1 MLSIGSRVACERFY
15 PMARSHHLPPS
26 AASLTAS
33 LRDLGYSL
41 ETAVADLIDNSISAD
56 ATEVQ
61 VFCDINRSAPVLVI
75 TDDGRGMTEDEVIA
89 AMRHGTTD
97 PRKER
102 GPKDLGRFGLG
113 LKTASFSQCRRL
125 TVVSSVGGLRAGAEW
140 NLARIEKEDDWFI
153 SVLEPDEIVEQPF
166 FEMLG
171 ETGTLIIWR
180 DLDRLFEDETG
191 QKRDEIVNE
200 KLAVVERHLSLVFHR
215 FLAGEVKGRR
225 KLAIRINGHPIAA
238 FDPFCRKNE
247 ATQTLRE
254 EKVWISD
261 VPIVMQPY
269 ILPHHS
275 RLSASEYDYYQDRS
289 DFISNQGAYV
299 YRNGR
304 LMAWG
309 DWFRLVA
316 KGEATKLARVQID
329 FPNSLDEAWTIDIK
343 KSRARPPLA
352 VRERLRQIISQIT
365 ARSVTVHRG
374 RGQKL
379 FQESQAPLW
388 ERYADHGGIRFAINA
403 GHPLIVSLV
412 ARLTPDD
419 ASSLCVL
426 LDSIAAA
433 LPVEMIYSDYS
444 THPREVSQAAVDKE
458 QTLDRLK
465 SLKQVLYGDGPGDPQ
480 AFLQIVRSTHLFDGQ
495 LETAEKFIAEAFA

>member
-1 MLSIGSRVACERFY
+1 
-15 PMARSHHLPPS
+15 MARSHHLPPS

-56 ATEVQ
+56 ATSIQ
-61 VFCDINRSAPVLVI
+61 IFCDMSRSEPVVVI
-75 TDDGRGMTEDEVIA
+75 ADNGSGMTEDEVIA
-89 AMRHGTTD
+89 AMRHGATD

-125 TVVSSVGGLRAGAEW
+125 TVVSAVKGHRAGAEW
-140 NLARIEKEDDWFI
+140 SLAQIEEDDDWFI
-153 SVLEPDEIVEQPF
+153 SVLEPDEIAEQPF
-166 FEMLG
+166 VETLC
-171 ETGTLIIWR
+171 ETGTLVIWR

-200 KLAVVERHLSLVFHR
+200 KLAVVEKHLSLVFHR

-225 KLAIRINGHPIAA
+225 RLSIYMNGHPITA

-247 ATQTLRE
+247 ATQVLHE
-254 EKVWISD
+254 EKVWIGD
-261 VPIVMQPY
+261 VPVVMQPY

-275 RLSASEYDYYQDRS
+275 RLSASEYDYYQSRS

-309 DWFRLVA
+309 DWFRLVP

-329 FPNSLDEAWTIDIK
+329 FPNNLDEAWTIDIK
-343 KSRARPPLA
+343 KSRARPPHA
-352 VRERLRQIISQIT
+352 VRERLRQIISQII

-388 ERYADHGGIRFAINA
+388 ERYADHGGIRFVINA
-403 GHPLIVSLV
+403 EHPLVASLCTK
-412 ARLTPDD
+412 LSSDD
-419 ASSLCVL
+419 ATSLRVL
-426 LDSIAAA
+426 LDSISAA

-444 THPREVSQAAVDKE
+444 THPREVSQTAADHD
-458 QTLDRLK
+458 QALDRLR
-465 SLKQVLYGDGPGDPQ
+465 SLKQLLYGDGPGDPQ
-480 AFLQIVRSTHLFDGQ
+480 AFLRIVLSTHLFDGQ
-495 LETAEKFIAEAFA
+495 IEMTEKFIAEAFA

>member
-1 MLSIGSRVACERFY
+1 
-15 PMARSHHLPPS
+15 MARSHHLPPS

-56 ATEVQ
+56 ATDVEIY
-61 VFCDINRSAPVLVI
+61 CDLSRSPPALVI
-75 TDDGRGMTEDEVIA
+75 ADNGRGMTEGEVIL
-89 AMRHGTTD
+89 AMRHGATD

-125 TVVSSVGGLRAGAEW
+125 TVVSAVQDERAGAEW
-140 NLARIEKEDDWFI
+140 SLARIEEDDDWFI
-153 SVLEPDEIVEQPF
+153 SVLDPDEIAEQPF
-166 FEMLG
+166 IELLG
-171 ETGTLIIWR
+171 DTGTLVIWR
-180 DLDRLFEDETG
+180 DLDRLFEEETG

-215 FLAGEVKGRR
+215 FLAGEVKGRK
-225 KLAIRINGHPIAA
+225 KLSIYINGHPVAA

-247 ATQTLRE
+247 ATQMLSE
-254 EKVWISD
+254 EKVWIGD
-261 VPIVMQPY
+261 VPVLMQPY

-275 RLSASEYDYYQDRS
+275 RLSASEWDYYQDRS

-309 DWFRLVA
+309 DWFRLVP

-343 KSRARPPLA
+343 KSRARPPHA
-352 VRERLRQIISQIT
+352 VRERLRQIIDQIT
-365 ARSVTVHRG
+365 ARSITVHRG
-374 RGQKL
+374 RGQKM
-379 FQESQAPLW
+379 FQETKAPLW

-403 GHPLIVSLV
+403 EHPLVASLC
-412 ARLTPDD
+412 ARLSSPDV
-419 ASSLCVL
+419 SSLCVL

-444 THPREVSQAAVDKE
+444 THPREVR
-458 QTLDRLK
+458 QTDADRGKVLDRLN
-465 SLKQVLYGDGPGDPQ
+465 SLKLALYGDGPGDPQ
-480 AFLQIVRSTHLFDGQ
+480 AFLQIVRSTRLFDGQ
-495 LETAEKFIAEAFA
+495 IETAEKFTLEAFA

>member
-1 MLSIGSRVACERFY
+1 MSRTHR
-15 PMARSHHLPPS
+15 LPPS

-56 ATEVQ
+56 ANEIQIV
-61 VFCDINRSAPVLVI
+61 CDTSRSNPVLIIV
-75 TDDGRGMTEDEVIA
+75 DNGRGMTGDEVVA
-89 AMRHGTTD
+89 AMRHGASD

-102 GPKDLGRFGLG
+102 GSKDLGRFGLG
-113 LKTASFSQCRRL
+113 LKTASFSQCRLL
-125 TVVSSVGGLRAGAEW
+125 TVVSIVEGECAGAEW
-140 NLARIEKEDDWFI
+140 DLARIEKEDDWLI
-153 SVLEPDEIVEQPF
+153 SVLEPKEIIEQPF

-180 DLDRLFEDETG
+180 DLDRLFEEESG

-200 KLAVVERHLSLVFHR
+200 KLAVVERHLALVFHR
-215 FLAGEVKGRR
+215 FLAGEVKGRQ
-225 KLAIRINGHPIAA
+225 KLSIRVNGHPVVA

-247 ATQTLRE
+247 ATQMLHE
-254 EKVWISD
+254 EKVWIDD
-261 VPIVMQPY
+261 VPVIMQPY

-309 DWFRLVA
+309 DWFRLVP

-343 KSRARPPLA
+343 KSRARPPHV
-352 VRERLRQIISQIT
+352 VRERLRQIIKQIT
-365 ARSVTVHRG
+365 ARSVIVHRG

-379 FQESQAPLW
+379 FQEGQAPLW

-403 GHPLIVSLV
+403 EHPLITSLA

-419 ASSLCVL
+419 AGLLGVL
-426 LDSIAAA
+426 LDSVSAA
-433 LPVEMIYSDYS
+433 LPIEMIYSDYS
-444 THPREVSQAAVDKE
+444 THPRQVSQIAADMDS
-458 QTLDRLK
+458 TLDRLK

-480 AFLQIVRSTHLFDGQ
+480 AFLQIIRSTRLFDGQ
-495 LETAEKFIAEAFA
+495 VEMTEKFIAEAFI

>member
-1 MLSIGSRVACERFY
+1 
-15 PMARSHHLPPS
+15 MARAHHLPPS
-26 AASLTAS
+26 ASSLTAS

-41 ETAVADLIDNSISAD
+41 ETAIADLIDNSISAD
-56 ATEVQ
+56 ATDIRI
-61 VFCDINRSAPVLVI
+61 FCDMSRSAPVLVI
-75 TDDGRGMTEDEVIA
+75 VDNGRGMTEAEVIA
-89 AMRHGTTD
+89 AMRHGAAD
-97 PRKER
+97 HRKKR

-125 TVVSSVGGLRAGAEW
+125 TVVSTVSGHRAGAEW
-140 NLARIEKEDDWFI
+140 NLAQVEEDDDWFI
-153 SVLEPDEIVEQPF
+153 AVLEPTEIAAQPF
-166 FEMLG
+166 FEMLSD
-171 ETGTLIIWR
+171 TGTLVIWR

-225 KLAIRINGHPIAA
+225 KLAIRINGHLITP
-238 FDPFCRKNE
+238 FDPFCRKNT
-247 ATQTLRE
+247 ATQMLPE
-254 EKVWISD
+254 ETVWVDD
-261 VPIVMQPY
+261 VAVSMQPY

-289 DFISNQGAYV
+289 DFISNQGAYI

-309 DWFRLVA
+309 DWFRLVP

-343 KSRARPPLA
+343 KSRARPPQV
-352 VRERLRQIISQIT
+352 VRERLRQIITKIT

-374 RGQKL
+374 RGQRL
-379 FQESQAPLW
+379 FQENQAPLW
-388 ERYADHGGIRFAINA
+388 ERYADHGGIRFSINEQ
-403 GHPLIVSLV
+403 HPLITSLNERLSPEDTVSL
-412 ARLTPDD
+412 R
-419 ASSLCVL
+419 VL

-444 THPREVSQAAVDKE
+444 THPREVSQTIVDE
-458 QTLDRLK
+458 NRTLDRLR
-465 SLKQVLYGDGPGDPQ
+465 SLKQVLYGDGPGDPN
-480 AFLQIVRSTHLFDGQ
+480 AFLNIVRSTHLFDGQ
-495 LETAEKFIAEAFA
+495 IEAAEKFISEAFA